1 MIVRAYIYE
10 ENMQPFDMATAT
22 NMTNGHTVVADL
34 NGYIELPA
42 NNNDTIHIEAMGYVS
57 KNYKAFEVPP
67 RIIMQPAINELP
79 AVEITAPK
87 KKTNWLGIATGIAIV
102 GAIIKYL
109 TNE

>member
-22 NMTNGHTVVADL
+22 NMTTGQTVIADID
-34 NGYIELPA
+34 GSIELPA
-42 NNNDTIHIEAMGYVS
+42 NNNDTIHIEAMGYIS

-67 RIIMQPAINELP
+67 RVIMQPDINELP
-79 AVEITAPK
+79 AVEITATK
-87 KKTNWLGIATGIAIV
+87 KKTNWLGIATGIVIV
-102 GAIIKYL
+102 GAVINYF